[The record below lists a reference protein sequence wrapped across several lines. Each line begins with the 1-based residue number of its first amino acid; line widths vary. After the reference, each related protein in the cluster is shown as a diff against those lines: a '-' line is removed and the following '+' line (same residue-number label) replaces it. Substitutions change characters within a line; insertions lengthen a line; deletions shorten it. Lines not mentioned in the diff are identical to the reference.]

1 MIVISL
7 ENYFERFLV
16 STIPLV
22 HVGADCAKEN
32 ERETKEQKQ
41 TERKRKRKRNMNGD
55 EWLPG
60 VGGTNKNGKVFQ
72 LFARN
77 LQWKSTQLVM
87 FHKLT

>member
-32 ERETKEQKQ
+32 EREKK
-41 TERKRKRKRNMNGD
+41 KKKLD
-55 EWLPG
+55 LLVPFLPR
-60 VGGTNKNGKVFQ
+60 FE
-72 LFARN
+72 
-77 LQWKSTQLVM
+77 
-87 FHKLT
+87 